1 MIDIWELNI
10 GDGLNFV
17 MVDRQ
22 SFQEF
27 DLILNVN
34 VLQTIEIDDVR
45 VGNNHHP
52 LFIDCEP
59 IEIVLRGVRYN
70 LVKQDHTHF
79 VVYIQDDDR
88 PFRPD
93 KDDLRVR
100 EISNYLLWSKIV
112 HVQVLE
118 RSRTD
123 LEIRFAMFLFCAN
136 WQGVN
141 VDGFDGA
148 SEHV

>member
-1 MIDIWELNI
+1 
-10 GDGLNFV
+10 

-136 WQGVN
+136 
-141 VDGFDGA
+141 
-148 SEHV
+148 